1 MGCSSGGTRT
11 VELDAVRRARAEL
24 AQLVAEHPELTSP
37 DAQARLARHL
47 SATKELT
54 TDIMSSTAD
63 DMASIARPAVNI
75 RLEPTLIEALDVAAN
90 TVPALSRHA
99 LCRAALHIGLAA
111 IAADPA
117 LALAQPIGAR
127 QPLPTKAPAQS
138 GKRAKAKRAK

>member
-1 MGCSSGGTRT
+1 MGYSCAGTRT

-47 SATKELT
+47 SATERLT
-54 TDIMSSTAD
+54 TDIMGGTAD
-63 DMASIARPAVNI
+63 DMASNARPAVNI
-75 RLEPTLIEALDVAAN
+75 RLEPGLIEALEMAAAA
-90 TVPALSRHA
+90 VPALSRHA
-99 LCRAALHIGLAA
+99 LCRASLYIGLAA

-127 QPLPTKAPAQS
+127 QPLPIKAPAKS
-138 GKRAKAKRAK
+138 RKRSKTKRAR